1 MSMMRHIII
10 NNEAIFFQ
18 MVRRKEKVNN
28 KRAMALQICGVM
40 GYAMS
45 YCSSFIHK
53 SSQESEQLISFANL
67 ARAIH

>member
-10 NNEAIFFQ
+10 NNEAIFQ

-28 KRAMALQICGVM
+28 KRAIALQICGVM
-40 GYAMS
+40 GYEMS

-53 SSQESEQLISFANL
+53 SSQESEQLISF
-67 ARAIH
+67 RKPCQTVH